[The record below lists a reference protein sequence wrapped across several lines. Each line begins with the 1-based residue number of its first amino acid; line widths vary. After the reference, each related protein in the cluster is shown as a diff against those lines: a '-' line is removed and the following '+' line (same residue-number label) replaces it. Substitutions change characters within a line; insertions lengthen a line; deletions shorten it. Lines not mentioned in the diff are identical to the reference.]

1 MISESCTTQSV
12 VKVGT
17 LGEASMMT
25 GSNTITVSAT
35 LPAAVVYQTQ
45 AIESDAVANY
55 EMQEAEQTSLLSF
68 PENSAGIS
76 TQTLIETRCENKQNN
91 DLHPAISSGDFG
103 RELHL
108 EVIKI
113 IALMFRMIQ
122 MAGDRVLEEH
132 LKNSASNALY
142 TSKTVQNELIVI
154 CGEIIR
160 NKILAKARRAKY
172 FSIIADE
179 ATDVANDEQLSI
191 CVRYVEEGLS
201 VKLQGRY
208 VDVVLARNDVEAVKS
223 AIKEA
228 RSKVDK
234 LHAKIYKLDMRF
246 DKETISI
253 IVECIQLMPSEIVNS
268 NTTISEPD
276 YSNLLKLYGDDLPFS
291 RGFDSEMDMWKIK
304 WTKMPSE
311 ANELDTPEKVLRHT
325 DKDFYPNIHALL
337 VIITTLPV
345 TSCEC
350 EI

>member
-103 RELHL
+103 RSIVET
-108 EVIKI
+108 VIFCGLQG
-113 IALMFRMIQ
+113 IAFRGHQDNCPDVQDDPNGNHGNFLALLNFCIQ
-122 MAGDRVLEEH
+122 AGDRVLEEH

-154 CGEIIR
+154 CGDIIR

-191 CVRYVEEGLS
+191 CVRYVEE
-201 VKLQGRY
+201 
-208 VDVVLARNDVEAVKS
+208 E
-223 AIKEA
+223 
-228 RSKVDK
+228 
-234 LHAKIYKLDMRF
+234 LDMRF